1 MIKNVICG
9 ILATAA
15 IAIGTI
21 GAFHYEAN
29 YTRENCVVIGHNGYW
44 TMVEDK
50 QGHVWG
56 FEGDFFK
63 VGDKVDVKM
72 NTNGTKSI
80 NDDYVTKVTYAK

>member
-15 IAIGTI
+15 ITAGLI
-21 GAFHYEAN
+21 GAGHFEAN
-29 YTRENCVVIGHNGYW
+29 YTREDCVVIGHRGYW

-63 VGDKVDVKM
+63 VGDHVDLKM
-72 NTNGTKSI
+72 NTNGTDGI
-80 NDDYVTKVTYAK
+80 YDDYVKEAVRSK

>member
-1 MIKNVICG
+1 MIKKVICG

-15 IAIGTI
+15 ITAGLI
-21 GAFHYEAN
+21 GAGYFEAN
-29 YTRENCVVIGHNGYW
+29 YTREDCVVIGHKGYW